1 MIPFIERSGFV
12 NIRTKMLV
20 TLLVPLIFLIG
31 GLSLFSYYYSTKEAE
46 FELQRSI
53 GYKMEADTAS
63 IDKVLKGQEVI
74 LQTLAVNID
83 GKDTEQIRSLL
94 KPVLDADKDKLKMGM
109 FVARQDGSYVDAD
122 SRPLPADFDP
132 RTRGWYQ
139 AAAAGGAGEISYT
152 EAYVDKVTGKMCITL
167 STKSPAGQVIE
178 LDMNL
183 DSIQK
188 LINNIYMGKS
198 GHAFLVDGKGTF
210 IAHPNYKAGDNIA
223 TVENGK
229 FKNIADALA
238 KNTDGFTNLTFDGDG
253 GKYLYSAKKLPGTGW
268 LFCTSVS
275 ESEMYANERRMGYIL
290 IASGVVIALILMG
303 VILFTVRKIT
313 MSLKVI
319 ANFAETLADGDLRSA
334 FTISSEHEKDEIGDV
349 ARVMLKI
356 KDSWR
361 GVLKKIH
368 TGSDQLSSYVKGL
381 TDTMEQSAQ
390 ASSQI
395 AQSISNVATDASQQ
409 LEHIEKANG
418 EVSTI
423 VENINALRTN
433 IEETANYSVKVV
445 ENAEQGQ
452 STADIAIKQMENI
465 EKATNDSAK
474 TIFTLGEQSQKIGK
488 IVDSITNIA
497 GQTNLLA
504 LNAAIEAARA
514 GENGKGFAVVAEEV
528 RKLAEQSQTAAGEIA
543 ELIGAVQS
551 ETNIAVTSMQTGTKE
566 VNTGAGQVKESA
578 VFFHKITDNVSEM
591 SARIEEITAAVEKI
605 AKGASV
611 IQESMENISQSSS
624 STSGESQT
632 VSAASEE
639 QAASVEETA
648 ASADSLKKLADEL
661 QNMIKSFKI

>member
-1 MIPFIERSGFV
+1 
-12 NIRTKMLV
+12 
-20 TLLVPLIFLIG
+20 
-31 GLSLFSYYYSTKEAE
+31 
-46 FELQRSI
+46 
-53 GYKMEADTAS
+53 
-63 IDKVLKGQEVI
+63 
-74 LQTLAVNID
+74 
-83 GKDTEQIRSLL
+83 
-94 KPVLDADKDKLKMGM
+94 
-109 FVARQDGSYVDAD
+109 
-122 SRPLPADFDP
+122 
-132 RTRGWYQ
+132 
-139 AAAAGGAGEISYT
+139 
-152 EAYVDKVTGKMCITL
+152 
-167 STKSPAGQVIE
+167 
-178 LDMNL
+178 
-183 DSIQK
+183 
-188 LINNIYMGKS
+188 
-198 GHAFLVDGKGTF
+198 
-210 IAHPNYKAGDNIA
+210 
-223 TVENGK
+223 
-229 FKNIADALA
+229 
-238 KNTDGFTNLTFDGDG
+238 
-253 GKYLYSAKKLPGTGW
+253 
-268 LFCTSVS
+268 
-275 ESEMYANERRMGYIL
+275 
-290 IASGVVIALILMG
+290 
-303 VILFTVRKIT
+303 
-313 MSLKVI
+313 
-319 ANFAETLADGDLRSA
+319 
-334 FTISSEHEKDEIGDV
+334 
-349 ARVMLKI
+349 
-356 KDSWR
+356 
-361 GVLKKIH
+361 
-368 TGSDQLSSYVKGL
+368 
-381 TDTMEQSAQ
+381 MEQSAQ

-488 IVDSITNIA
+488 IVDSITDIA